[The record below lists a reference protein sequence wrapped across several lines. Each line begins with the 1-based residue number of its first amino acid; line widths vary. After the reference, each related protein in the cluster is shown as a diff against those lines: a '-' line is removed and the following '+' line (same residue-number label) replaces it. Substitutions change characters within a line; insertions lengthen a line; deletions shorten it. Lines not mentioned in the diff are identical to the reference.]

1 MQPSNPFR
9 SFLAAALLAA
19 SAGLAP
25 AQENVWVS
33 HGPNDVGWIY
43 DLAIADSVAYAA
55 TINGVFLSHDRGATW
70 RQAGLE
76 GAQILQ
82 IVARSGSPVV
92 LALSDR
98 LEAYVSRDRG
108 ESWAPVIGPSYARA
122 AGIDPD
128 QLSTI
133 YAGYNTM
140 IWKST
145 DAGVSWQTLA
155 APGDHP
161 WPEAFAFN
169 SGAVYVVSYSHLF
182 KSVDGGISW
191 SSAQPPFHTVGAIA
205 AGASDGVVYASGV
218 LASGAD
224 AGMRGFCRSLDS
236 AATWTCSVSPAGD
249 FLEIPGQTP
258 ASTRFLAAS
267 TTSNTSRG
275 TTVTSAAFLSRD
287 GGATWAPVSGG
298 LEGPV
303 QAFASDASGSFVLA
317 GTDQQVFRSEDRG
330 DTWTPFRSGLKA
342 IRIGALALDPQQPST
357 IWTGGTGYYAG
368 GPGLFRSTDSGLSWS
383 PAGGPQGPK
392 GVDVLLIDPAN
403 PRRIYAGW
411 DRVFRTDDGG
421 ETWSSA
427 FPNTAAKLTSLAL
440 DPADHSRVWAGIG
453 PGHVGRTS
461 RDGPYSE
468 TGAGLFVSNEARMW
482 ATPSIAQSIY
492 SILFDTRRPGT
503 IYAGS
508 YYDLGLSYGTY
519 GHMTRKGGSIF
530 ISHDNGAT
538 FTRSDIDF
546 RSRVESIV
554 ADPFIDAVLYLSAGR
569 RVFRS
574 HDAGATWAAH
584 GVGNRV
590 SDQIV
595 ADPVRPGRLYGSGD
609 PGVFRSEDW
618 AQTWQDFS
626 EGLPNIS
633 TGPLAISPDGRWLY
647 AGTDAA
653 GVYSRDLG
661 ALPCAVS
668 ATRLCLAG
676 NRYAV
681 DLYAGRRGEPPSTP
695 GAARTLA
702 DRSGYFSLPFVTG
715 DAELPEVVVKV
726 LGEGALGLDG
736 NPVFYSSLTTLPYR
750 LLVTD
755 THTGAMQAYQS
766 DAAQPLCGAVDVA
779 FEHASASAPVHRAAA
794 ESASTLPLLNGR
806 FSVSLEA
813 RRASTGATSAGR
825 AIASGDRYGFF
836 TLPGFTSD
844 PTLPEVIVKML
855 DFRSITGSFLLFYT
869 GLTSLD
875 YTLTVTDT
883 VSGAVRTY
891 ESPGDYCGVVPPTPS
906 PTDGRHYHETDG
918 SLMDP

>member
-1 MQPSNPFR
+1 MQHSTSFR
-9 SFLAAALLAA
+9 NCLLSILLAAAARLAT
-19 SAGLAP
+19 

-33 HGPNDVGWIY
+33 HGPNDVGWIN

-76 GAQILQ
+76 GVQILQ
-82 IVARSGSPVV
+82 IVARSGSVV
-92 LALSDR
+92 LAISDR

-108 ESWAPVIGPSYARA
+108 DTWAPVSEPSSVRA

-128 QLSTI
+128 QPSTI
-133 YAGYNTM
+133 YAGYATT

-155 APGDHP
+155 APGDYP
-161 WPEAFAFN
+161 WPEAFAFS

-218 LASGAD
+218 FASGAD
-224 AGMRGFCRSLDS
+224 AGMGGFCRSLDS
-236 AATWTCSVSPAGD
+236 AATWTCSASPAGD

-258 ASTRFLAAS
+258 ASTRFLTAR
-267 TTSNTSRG
+267 TTSNTDSRG
-275 TTVTSAAFLSRD
+275 TTVTRATFLSRD

-303 QAFASDASGSFVLA
+303 QAFASDATGSLVLA

-330 DTWTPFRSGLKA
+330 DTWTPFRAGLKA
-342 IRIGALALDPQQPST
+342 IKIGALALDPQQPST
-357 IWTGGTGYYAG
+357 IWAGAGGTSPYSS
-368 GPGLFRSTDSGLSWS
+368 GPGLFRSTNGGLSWS
-383 PAGGPQGPK
+383 PAGGPQGPR
-392 GVDVLLIDPAN
+392 GVTALLIDPAN
-403 PRRIYAGW
+403 PRTMYAAWGQ
-411 DRVFRTDDGG
+411 VFRTDDGG
-421 ETWSSA
+421 ETWTSSS
-427 FPNTAAKLTSLAL
+427 FPSTGGLTSLAL
-440 DPADHSRVWAGIG
+440 DPSDPRRVWAGTTG
-453 PGHVGRTS
+453 PLVSTS
-461 RDGPYSE
+461 EGGPYWE
-468 TGAGLFVSNEARMW
+468 ADAGLFLSDEARNW
-482 ATPSIAQSIY
+482 TRSSIARSIY
-492 SILFDTRRPGT
+492 SILFDQRRPGT

-508 YYDLGLSYGTY
+508 YDDLGLSYGDY
-519 GHMTRKGGSIF
+519 GHITRKGGSIF

-538 FTRSDIDF
+538 STRPDIDF

-554 ADPFIDAVLYLSAGR
+554 ADPVRDAVLYLSAGR

-574 HDAGATWAAH
+574 NDAGATWGAVW
-584 GVGNRV
+584 VGDRV
-590 SDQIV
+590 FDQIV
-595 ADPVRPGRLYGSGD
+595 ADPVRPGRLYASGY
-609 PGVFRSEDW
+609 PGVFRSEDG

-661 ALPCAVS
+661 ALEREPCAVS

-681 DLYAGRRGEPPSTP
+681 DLHAGRRGETASAP
-695 GAARTLA
+695 GTARTLA
-702 DRSGYFSLPFVTG
+702 DRAGYFSLPFVTG

-794 ESASTLPLLNGR
+794 AESASTLPLLKGR
-806 FSVSLEA
+806 FTVALEA
-813 RRASTGATSAGR
+813 RRPSTGAKAAGR
-825 AIASGDRYGFF
+825 AIASGERYGFF

-855 DFRSITGSFLLFYT
+855 DFRSITGSFLFFYT

-883 VSGAVRTY
+883 VTGAVRTY
-891 ESPGDYCGVVPPTPS
+891 ESPGDFCGGVASDAFTN
-906 PTDGRHYHETDG
+906 
-918 SLMDP
+918 